1 MSDYV
6 FTPPAVPVVPV
17 EGGGQFPV
25 RRIFCI
31 GQNYADHAVEMG
43 SDPSREP
50 PFFFTK
56 PADALVIEG
65 EDTPY
70 PSVTADLHH
79 EIELVVALGAGG
91 RDVAPEAAA
100 GLVFGYAAGLDLTRR
115 DLQTRARN
123 EGRPWDMAKGFD
135 HSAPIGAIRKA
146 GETHPTAGA
155 ITLTVNGRTKQS
167 GNIDQLIWKVP
178 EAIALLS
185 SYVELMPGDLIF
197 TGTPAG
203 VGSIA
208 RGDLLEGEIAG
219 VGSVVTRVV

>member
-1 MSDYV
+1 MSDFV
-6 FTPPAVPVVPV
+6 FSPPARPYVPVD
-17 EGGGQFPV
+17 GGGRFPV

-50 PFFFTK
+50 PFFFAK
-56 PADALVIEG
+56 PADSLVVDG
-65 EDTPY
+65 ADTPY
-70 PSVTADLHH
+70 PSQTSDLHH
-79 EIELVVALGAGG
+79 EIELVVALKAGG
-91 RDVAPEAAA
+91 TDVPLEAAS

-135 HSAPIGAIRKA
+135 KSAPIGAIRPVNGVHPAA
-146 GETHPTAGA
+146 GRIELA
-155 ITLTVNGRTKQS
+155 VNGRSRQR
-167 GNIDQLIWKVP
+167 GDIDQLIWKVP

-185 SYVELMPGDLIF
+185 TYVELMAGDLIF

-203 VGSIA
+203 VGALS
-208 RGDLLEGEIAG
+208 RGDLLEGEIEG
-219 VGSVVTRVV
+219 VGSVATRIV

>member
-6 FTPPAVPVVPV
+6 FQPPEPPAVAV
-17 EGGGQFPV
+17 EGGGRFPV

-50 PFFFTK
+50 PFFFAK
-56 PADALVIEG
+56 PADALVVDG
-65 EDTPY
+65 ADAPY
-70 PSVTADLHH
+70 PSLTRDLHH
-79 EIELVVALGAGG
+79 EIELVVAVGKGG
-91 RDVAPEAAA
+91 RDVPVESALEH
-100 GLVFGYAAGLDLTRR
+100 VFGYAAGLDLTRR

-135 HSAPIGAIRKA
+135 HSAPIGAIRRVE
-146 GETHPTAGA
+146 GIHPAAGA
-155 ITLTVNGRTKQS
+155 ISLTINGRLQQK

-178 EAIALLS
+178 EAVALLS
-185 SYVELMPGDLIF
+185 TYVELKPGDLIF

-208 RGDLLEGEIAG
+208 RGDLLEGEIEG
-219 VGSVVTRVV
+219 VGTVTTRIV